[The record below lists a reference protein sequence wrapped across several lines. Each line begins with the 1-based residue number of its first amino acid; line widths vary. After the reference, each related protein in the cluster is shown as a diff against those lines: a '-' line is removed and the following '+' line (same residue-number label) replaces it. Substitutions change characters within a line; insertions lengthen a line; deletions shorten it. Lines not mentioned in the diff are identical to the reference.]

1 MDVNTERNENTLKK
15 IIFVDDVFY
24 SLTTI
29 KQRLKSQ
36 YEIYPAQTVE
46 KMFEIL
52 KSVKPDLILLDV
64 NMPEINGFEALEK
77 IKADTRYSE
86 IPVIFLSAK
95 NDKNSVVNGMSLG
108 AVDFI
113 TKPVSTEN
121 LIEYIE
127 YLFDPEKR
135 AAVKPVILAI
145 DDTSSILHTI
155 NSLLGDQYTVY
166 TLPDVRA
173 EKILTELLKKITPDL
188 FLLDYCMP
196 VLTGFDLVP
205 IIRKIPGH
213 EETPIIFVT
222 SEKTVDSV
230 TVATNLG
237 ACDYIIKPIDEV
249 IFRKKIEKHLKD
261 FLVRRRVR
269 SINDDRRR

>member
-1 MDVNTERNENTLKK
+1 
-15 IIFVDDVFY
+15 
-24 SLTTI
+24 
-29 KQRLKSQ
+29 
-36 YEIYPAQTVE
+36 
-46 KMFEIL
+46 
-52 KSVKPDLILLDV
+52 
-64 NMPEINGFEALEK
+64 
-77 IKADTRYSE
+77 
-86 IPVIFLSAK
+86 
-95 NDKNSVVNGMSLG
+95 
-108 AVDFI
+108 
-113 TKPVSTEN
+113 
-121 LIEYIE
+121 
-127 YLFDPEKR
+127 
-135 AAVKPVILAI
+135 
-145 DDTSSILHTI
+145 
-155 NSLLGDQYTVY
+155 
-166 TLPDVRA
+166 
-173 EKILTELLKKITPDL
+173 
-188 FLLDYCMP
+188 MP